1 MSLNSSMKLIS
12 HVPLLLLVGTASV
25 AADSTA
31 AQPRVLARVSG
42 ETVFQSEAEAEFR
55 AAYGNR
61 QFPDAER
68 QQLMKAALEQ
78 VIDRRLVMAYL
89 TKSSQAASK
98 EDVALALAQFEK
110 DLKAQNLTLAQHCEK
125 VGLSPDE
132 IRRSL
137 AWKLSWKRYCEKYLT
152 PANLEKYFD
161 KNRRDFDGTQL
172 RVAQILFKLPAGAD
186 DAAVSAAKDRA
197 AKLRQEIT
205 SGKIPFSDAA
215 KQNSEA
221 PSKEAGGDIGWIERH
236 RPMPE
241 DFSRAAFALKKGEVS
256 EPLVSPFGVHLITVL
271 DEKPGTKTWRDVES
285 ELRPAVTLYL
295 FRWIADKE
303 RATAKV
309 EYVEPK
315 SGGTE

>member
-1 MSLNSSMKLIS
+1 
-12 HVPLLLLVGTASV
+12 VPAIAARAV
-25 AADSTA
+25 AADGKDVA
-31 AQPRVLARVSG
+31 AKVNG
-42 ETVFQSEAEAEFR
+42 EAVFAAEAVQEFR
-55 AAYGNR
+55 AAYGDR
-61 QFPDAER
+61 KFSDAER
-68 QQLMKAALEQ
+68 QQLMKAALDQ

-89 TKSSQAASK
+89 AKNGQAASK
-98 EDVALALAQFEK
+98 EDVSLALAQFEK

-125 VGLSPDE
+125 VGLTPEE

-137 AWKLSWKRYCEKYLT
+137 AWQLSWKRYCEKYLT

-161 KNRRDFDGTQL
+161 KGRRDFDGTQL
-172 RVAQILFKLPAGAD
+172 RVAQILFKLPADAN

-205 SGKIPFSDAA
+205 SGKISFADAA

-221 PSKEAGGDIGWIERH
+221 PSKDAGGDNGWIERH

-241 DFSRAAFALKKGEVS
+241 DFSRAAFALKKGEIA

-271 DEKPGTKTWRDVES
+271 DEKPGTRTWRDAEP

-303 RATAKV
+303 RATAKI
-309 EYVEPK
+309 EHL
-315 SGGTE
+315 GN